1 MSDNTSFFH
10 AIKPGVP
17 QKYLFLIAG
26 LLWLT
31 GGSMLYLRGFSG
43 LIAAQKP
50 VWLMPLGIFLGFI
63 FYFAIFSR
71 IPKKHI
77 KRIKNI
83 SLPNP
88 CAFSFFS
95 FRSYLLMAIMITG
108 GIMLSHSGLLSK
120 TILFTF
126 YLTMGTPLII
136 SSLKFFQSFA
146 HEIKSHS

>member
-1 MSDNTSFFH
+1 MPDNSGFIHT
-10 AIKPGVP
+10 IKPGVP
-17 QKYLFLIAG
+17 PKFLFLIAG

-43 LIAAQKP
+43 LITFQKP
-50 VWLMPLGIFLGFI
+50 LWLIPLGITLGFI

-83 SLPNP
+83 TISRP

-108 GIMLSHSGLLSK
+108 GVLLSHSGFISK

-126 YLTMGTPLII
+126 YLTMGTPLIL
-136 SSLKFFQSFA
+136 SSLKFFQSFII
-146 HEIKSHS
+146 EIKSHI